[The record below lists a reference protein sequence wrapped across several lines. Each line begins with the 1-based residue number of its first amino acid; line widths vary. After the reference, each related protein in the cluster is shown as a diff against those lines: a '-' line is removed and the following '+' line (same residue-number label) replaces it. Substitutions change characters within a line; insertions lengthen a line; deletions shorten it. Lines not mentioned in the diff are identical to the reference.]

1 MRTLVLNLGNTSLF
15 AGVFSDEHALPRP
28 RPIRNVA
35 ASVSEW
41 NSAQTSYVATSVS
54 KWSSAQIPNVA
65 ASVSEWPPKLPLA
78 HARGYE
84 GILAQPTAGLIM
96 RFRVPVRE
104 AATTRGFAR
113 LVARRVRGPI
123 DRAALCS
130 VVPALTAS
138 VARHIKQTFG
148 IVPQILTAD
157 APHGLM
163 IGYRRPRELGADRLA
178 AALGAQVLF
187 PKMNVIVVDCGTA
200 TTVTALRRD
209 GILAGGAI
217 FPGLS
222 LWAEMLASRT
232 AQLPRIALPQ
242 SVAAVGRSSREA
254 IASGLYHGHA
264 GAIRELIQR
273 VQAEAFGRQKA
284 VVIGTGGHAP
294 RFAREKLFT
303 VLAPNLILTGLRAF
317 AASKHD
323 HA

>member
-1 MRTLVLNLGNTSLF
+1 MRTLVLNLGNTSLL
-15 AGVFSDEHALPRP
+15 AGVFSDERGLARS
-28 RPIRNVA
+28 RQIR
-35 ASVSEW
+35 S
-41 NSAQTSYVATSVS
+41 VATSV
-54 KWSSAQIPNVA
+54 N
-65 ASVSEWPPKLPLA
+65 EWTPKPPLA

-96 RFRVPVRE
+96 RFRVPIRE
-104 AATTRGFAR
+104 AATARGFAR
-113 LVARRVRGPI
+113 LVARRVSGQI
-123 DRAALCS
+123 DHAALCS

-138 VARHIKQTFG
+138 VARHVKQTFG
-148 IVPQILTAD
+148 IVPQILAAD

-178 AALGAQVLF
+178 AALGAQELF

-222 LWAEMLASRT
+222 LWAKMLASRT

-242 SVAAVGRSSREA
+242 SVAAVGRSPREA

-284 VVIGTGGHAP
+284 VVIGTGGHAF
-294 RFAREKLFT
+294 RFAWEKLFT
-303 VLAPNLILTGLRAF
+303 VLAPDLILTGLRAF
-317 AASKHD
+317 AASKHN

>member
-15 AGVFSDEHALPRP
+15 AGVFSDEHGLAR
-28 RPIRNVA
+28 RNVATSVSEWKSAQIPDVA

-41 NSAQTSYVATSVS
+41 T
-54 KWSSAQIPNVA
+54 
-65 ASVSEWPPKLPLA
+65 PKPPLA

-84 GILAQPTAGLIM
+84 EIVAQPTAGLTTH
-96 RFRVPVRE
+96 FRVPIRE
-104 AATTRGFAR
+104 AATARGFAR
-113 LVARRVRGPI
+113 LVVRRVRGPI

-148 IVPQILTAD
+148 VVPLILTAD
-157 APHGLM
+157 APHGLT
-163 IGYRRPRELGADRLA
+163 IGYRQPHELGTDRLA
-178 AALGAQVLF
+178 AALGARVLF

-209 GILAGGAI
+209 GTLLGGAI

-222 LWAEMLASRT
+222 LWADLLAVRT
-232 AQLPRIALPQ
+232 AQLPRIAMREPR
-242 SVAAVGRSSREA
+242 AAVGRSPREA

-284 VVIGTGGHAP
+284 VVIGTGGHAS

-303 VLAPNLILTGLRAF
+303 VLAPDLILTGLRAF